1 TSEDYTAQT
10 GTLTFGPGETTKSF
24 QVPIT
29 NDLVVEGNETFL
41 VALSDVQGGATLGT
55 PSQTVVTI
63 VDDDAGGAVQL
74 SAAAYTATEPGPGG
88 NVSVNIT
95 VTRSGLADG
104 ASVTLLTG
112 SGTAVPGV
120 NYMPV
125 ATTLVFDA
133 GSTSQVVPITVLGD
147 GAPTGD
153 RTVPILLTGPANGAT
168 LGTIKSALLTIV
180 DANRSVR
187 FSAPSYTVN
196 EGGTATVTVLRGGST
211 AGSITVHYQTNPG
224 SATPTAPAADY
235 VTKSG
240 MLTFGAGVTGQ
251 SFTVATV
258 KRTADNGNR

>member
-112 SGTAVPGV
+112 IGTAVPGV

-125 ATTLVFDA
+125 A
-133 GSTSQVVPITVLGD
+133 
-147 GAPTGD
+147 
-153 RTVPILLTGPANGAT
+153 AT

-224 SATPTAPAADY
+224 SATPTPPADY
-235 VTKSG
+235 VTKAG
-240 MLTFGAGVTGQ
+240 TLTFGAGVTSQ
-251 SFTVATV
+251 SFTVA
-258 KRTADNGNR
+258 